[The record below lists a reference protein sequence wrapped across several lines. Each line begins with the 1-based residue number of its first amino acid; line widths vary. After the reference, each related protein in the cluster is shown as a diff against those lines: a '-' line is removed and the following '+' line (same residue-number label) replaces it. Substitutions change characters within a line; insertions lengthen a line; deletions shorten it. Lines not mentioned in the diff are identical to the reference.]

1 MSGARTNVYGDGVA
15 QRRECRVEDTRGRK
29 IVSSG
34 SEPLEDGVRS
44 QVGRQVTV
52 GAYLMELSL
61 APPLALC
68 QNLR

>member
-34 SEPLEDGVRS
+34 SEPLEDGV
-44 QVGRQVTV
+44 GRQVTV
-52 GAYLMELSL
+52 RAYLMELSL
-61 APPLALC
+61 VPPLALC